1 MPRAGSGIT
10 KHKRSKKI
18 LDLAKGYR
26 GRRHTLYR
34 VAQQAVMKAG
44 NYAYRDRKAKKR
56 DFRKLWIA
64 RINAQS
70 RLFGMSYST
79 FIRGLQNAGVL
90 INRKFLSEIAVND
103 EPGFKKLVEV
113 VQAHK

>member
-10 KHKRSKKI
+10 KHKRSKQI
-18 LDLAKGYR
+18 LKLAKGYR

-44 NYAYRDRKAKKR
+44 NYAYRDRRAKKR

-64 RINAQS
+64 RINAQA
-70 RLFGMSYST
+70 RLCGMSYSA

-90 INRKFLSEIAVND
+90 INRKFLSEIAVSD
-103 EPGFKKLVEV
+103 EPGFKKLVEI